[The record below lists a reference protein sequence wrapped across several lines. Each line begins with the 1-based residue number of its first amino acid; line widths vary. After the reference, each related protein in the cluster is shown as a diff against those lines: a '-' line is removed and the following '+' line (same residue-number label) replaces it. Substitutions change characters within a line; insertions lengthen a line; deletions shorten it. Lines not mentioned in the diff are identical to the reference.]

1 MDTFDVLPS
10 DLLKG
15 TGDYCL
21 GEDITQ
27 NICIVDVL
35 CALPDTKYGDF
46 LRQML
51 IGKQRVA
58 TTIGRDRLTV
68 PRVSLSCRRA
78 VLIIVIDGVAAG

>member
-35 CALPDTKYGDF
+35 CALSDTKYGNL
-46 LRQML
+46 LRQM
-51 IGKQRVA
+51 
-58 TTIGRDRLTV
+58 
-68 PRVSLSCRRA
+68 
-78 VLIIVIDGVAAG
+78 